1 MGVVSIPSW
10 VEQLKAGD
18 KLTGTIDAYSR
29 FPPLYR
35 AVNIRA
41 DALSGVPYK
50 IERDGEVS
58 EWYFRTSL
66 QGLIRDTERSLLL
79 TGAAF
84 WLKLMNGKI
93 LVGFQVLN
101 PLTVSVDI
109 DMANFNGLD
118 IKQAMTFTQNVN
130 GKTWKFDTNQIIYFR
145 EPSFVDE
152 VRHGLAPAEVA
163 MQASQL
169 GYYLDRFTA
178 AFFEHGAQPVTIMS
192 MPTDVSKEELSR
204 FSQDWLSRFNGVVNS
219 FRTAFIR
226 GGDIKTTVITPPI
239 KDLTLTELYDRAV
252 AQTAMALGVPLTML
266 ESKAASYATA
276 DSDRTSFYSE
286 TVIPRLSLY
295 EQVINQQLLD
305 DIGYK
310 LIFQPEALSMFQV
323 DESQRAQSLVL
334 LTQAGIPLRDGMV
347 ILGMDYELTSSQTL
361 PPSVEATPTP
371 EPVPDVPVIDDTQ
384 PQNVR
389 AYTLW
394 RRKAEKKFVS
404 GKSLS
409 FPFSSPEIADEDS
422 AWIAYHL
429 PSCTSLHD
437 IKSLFDEVKIVGVND
452 SERPL
457 YNAII
462 ATLCKKGKEL
472 ALILSTNLGYEIQ
485 DDFFDELGL
494 AMTPI
499 ISEKMQAD
507 LIGLQERYTIDI
519 DDALEQT
526 LINKQIDAYMPKMI
540 KKMTDT
546 TRTLVKQVIDNARAN
561 GGITNEELIRQ
572 LSPAF
577 GQRRAEMIAVTE
589 YTRSASNATTVYN
602 DYLKDF
608 GLDTERVWNTENDEI
623 VKKCPVCYPLN
634 GKPESVWIEKHPDG
648 APAHPRCRCDISI
661 RIIK

>member
-1 MGVVSIPSW
+1 MGVVSLPSW

-41 DALSGVPYK
+41 DTLSSMPYK
-50 IERDGEVS
+50 VERDGELS
-58 EWYFRTSL
+58 DWYFRTSL
-66 QGLIRDTERSLLL
+66 QSLLRDTERSLLL

-84 WLKLMNGKI
+84 WLKLMNGRV

-101 PLTVSVDI
+101 PLTITVDM
-109 DMANFNGLD
+109 DMAKFNGLD
-118 IKQAMTFTQNVN
+118 PKSAYTFTQNVN
-130 GKTWKFDTNQIIYFR
+130 GKVWRFDTNQIIYFR

-192 MPTDVSKEELSR
+192 MPIDVSKDELSR
-204 FSQDWLSRFNGVVNS
+204 FSSDWLARFNGVING

-266 ESKAASYATA
+266 ESKAANYATA
-276 DSDRTSFYSE
+276 DSDRMSFYSE
-286 TVIPRLSLY
+286 TIIPRLALY
-295 EQVINQQLLD
+295 EQVINQQLLEPV
-305 DIGYK
+305 GYK
-310 LIFQPEALSMFQV
+310 LTFQPEALTLFQV
-323 DESQRAQSLVL
+323 DEAQRAQSLLL
-334 LTQAGIPLRDGMV
+334 LTQAGIPVRDGMV
-347 ILGMDYELTSSQTL
+347 ILGMDYELTPSQDL
-361 PPSVEATPTP
+361 PPSVDPSPATPAP
-371 EPVPDVPVIDDTQ
+371 EVPIIEDTQ

-394 RRKAEKKFVS
+394 RRKAEKRFVA

-409 FPFSSPEIADEDS
+409 FPFTSPDIDGEDA

-429 PSCTSLHD
+429 PECTSMHD
-437 IKSLFDEVKIVGVND
+437 IKHLFDDLKAVGVND
-452 SERPL
+452 DERAL
-457 YNAII
+457 YNAIYAI
-462 ATLCKKGKEL
+462 LRKKGSEL
-472 ALILSTNLGYEIQ
+472 ALILSSNLGYEIQ
-485 DDFFDELGL
+485 DDFFDDL
-494 AMTPI
+494 AMEITPI
-499 ISEKMQAD
+499 ISDKMQGD

-526 LINKQIDAYMPKMI
+526 LITKQIDAYMPKLI
-540 KKMTDT
+540 KGLTDT
-546 TRTLVKQVIDNARAN
+546 TRNLVKQVVDNARAN

-572 LSPAF
+572 LTPAF
-577 GQRRAEMIAVTE
+577 GRRRAEMIAVTE
-589 YTRSASNATTVYN
+589 YTRSASNATTVYR
-602 DYLKDF
+602 DYLQDF
-608 GLDTERVWNTENDEI
+608 GIDTQRIWNTERDEI
-623 VKKCPVCYPLN
+623 VKKCPICYPLN
-634 GKPESVWIEKHPDG
+634 GKTEEVWGERFPDG

>member
-1 MGVVSIPSW
+1 MGVVSLPSW

-41 DALSGVPYK
+41 DTLSSMPYK
-50 IERDGEVS
+50 VERDGELS
-58 EWYFRTSL
+58 DWYFRTSL
-66 QGLIRDTERSLLL
+66 QSLLRDTERSLLL

-84 WLKLMNGKI
+84 WLKLMNSRV

-101 PLTVSVDI
+101 PLTITVDM
-109 DMANFNGLD
+109 DMAKFNGLD
-118 IKQAMTFTQNVN
+118 PKSAYTFTQNVN
-130 GKTWKFDTNQIIYFR
+130 GKVWKFDTNQIIYFR

-192 MPTDVSKEELSR
+192 MPIDVSKDELSR
-204 FSQDWLSRFNGVVNS
+204 FSSDWLARFNGVING

-266 ESKAASYATA
+266 ESKAANYATA
-276 DSDRTSFYSE
+276 DSDRMSFYSE
-286 TVIPRLSLY
+286 TIIPRLALY
-295 EQVINQQLLD
+295 EQVINQQLLEPV
-305 DIGYK
+305 GYK
-310 LIFQPEALSMFQV
+310 LTFQPEALTLFQV
-323 DESQRAQSLVL
+323 DEAQRAQSLLL
-334 LTQAGIPLRDGMV
+334 LTQAGIPVRDGMV
-347 ILGMDYELTSSQTL
+347 MLGMDYVLTPSQDL
-361 PPSVEATPTP
+361 PPSIDPSPAMPAP
-371 EPVPDVPVIDDTQ
+371 EVPIIEDTQ

-394 RRKAEKKFVS
+394 RRKAEKRFVA
-404 GKSLS
+404 GKSLA
-409 FPFSSPEIADEDS
+409 FPFTSPDIDGEDA

-429 PSCTSLHD
+429 PECTSMHD
-437 IKSLFDEVKIVGVND
+437 IKHLFDDLKAVGVND
-452 SERPL
+452 DERAL
-457 YNAII
+457 YNAIYAI
-462 ATLCKKGKEL
+462 LRKKGSEL
-472 ALILSTNLGYEIQ
+472 ALILSNNLGYEIQ
-485 DDFFDELGL
+485 DDFFADL
-494 AMTPI
+494 AMEITPI
-499 ISEKMQAD
+499 ISDKMQGD
-507 LIGLQERYTIDI
+507 LIALQERYTIDI

-526 LINKQIDAYMPKMI
+526 LITKQIDAYMPKLI
-540 KKMTDT
+540 KGLTDT
-546 TRTLVKQVIDNARAN
+546 TRNLVKQVVDNARAS

-572 LSPAF
+572 LTPAF
-577 GQRRAEMIAVTE
+577 GRRRAEMIAVTE
-589 YTRSASNATTVYN
+589 YTRSASNATTVYR
-602 DYLKDF
+602 DYLSDF
-608 GLDTERVWNTENDEI
+608 GIDTQRVWNTENDEI
-623 VKKCPVCYPLN
+623 VRKCPICYPLN
-634 GKPESVWIEKHPDG
+634 GKTEEVWGERFPDG

>member
-1 MGVVSIPSW
+1 MGVVSLPSW

-41 DALSGVPYK
+41 DTLSSMPFKV
-50 IERDGEVS
+50 ERDGELS
-58 EWYFRTSL
+58 DWYFRTSL
-66 QGLIRDTERSLLL
+66 QSLLRDTERSLLL

-84 WLKLMNGKI
+84 WLKLMNGRV

-101 PLTVSVDI
+101 PLTITVDM
-109 DMANFNGLD
+109 DMSKFNGLD
-118 IKQAMTFTQNVN
+118 PKSAYTFTQNVN
-130 GKTWKFDTNQIIYFR
+130 NKTWKFDTNQIIYFR

-192 MPTDVSKEELSR
+192 MPIDVSKDELSR
-204 FSQDWLSRFNGVVNS
+204 FSSDWLARFNGVING

-266 ESKAASYATA
+266 ESKAANYATA
-276 DSDRTSFYSE
+276 DSDRMSFYSE
-286 TVIPRLSLY
+286 TIIPRLALY
-295 EQVINQQLLD
+295 EQVINQQLLEPV
-305 DIGYK
+305 GYK
-310 LIFQPEALSMFQV
+310 LTFQPEALTLFQV
-323 DESQRAQSLVL
+323 DEAQRAQSLLL
-334 LTQAGIPLRDGMV
+334 LTQAGIPVRDGMV
-347 ILGMDYELTSSQTL
+347 MLGMDYVLTPSQDL
-361 PPSVEATPTP
+361 PPSIDPSPATPAP
-371 EPVPDVPVIDDTQ
+371 EVPIIEDNQ

-394 RRKAEKKFVS
+394 RRKAEKRFTA
-404 GKSLS
+404 GKSLN
-409 FPFSSPEIADEDS
+409 FPFTSPDIDGEDA

-429 PSCTSLHD
+429 PECTSMHD
-437 IKSLFDEVKIVGVND
+437 IKHLFDDLKAVGVND
-452 SERPL
+452 DERAL
-457 YNAII
+457 YNAIYAI
-462 ATLCKKGKEL
+462 LRKKGGEL
-472 ALILSTNLGYEIQ
+472 ALILSNNLGYEIQ
-485 DDFFDELGL
+485 DDFFDDL
-494 AMTPI
+494 AMEITPI
-499 ISEKMQAD
+499 ISDKMQGD
-507 LIGLQERYTIDI
+507 LIALQERYTIDI

-526 LINKQIDAYMPKMI
+526 LITKQIDAYMPKLI
-540 KKMTDT
+540 KGLTDT
-546 TRTLVKQVIDNARAN
+546 TRNLVKQVVDNARAN

-572 LSPAF
+572 LTPAF
-577 GQRRAEMIAVTE
+577 GRRRAEMIAVTE
-589 YTRSASNATTVYN
+589 YTRSASNATTVYR
-602 DYLKDF
+602 DYLQDF
-608 GLDTERVWNTENDEI
+608 GIDTQRVWNTENDEI
-623 VKKCPVCYPLN
+623 VRKCPICYPLN
-634 GKPESVWIEKHPDG
+634 GKSEEVWGERFPDG

-661 RIIK
+661 RIVK

>member
-1 MGVVSIPSW
+1 MGVVSLPSW

-41 DALSGVPYK
+41 DTLSSMPYK
-50 IERDGEVS
+50 VERDGELS
-58 EWYFRTSL
+58 DWYFRTSL
-66 QGLIRDTERSLLL
+66 QSLLRDTERSLLL

-84 WLKLMNGKI
+84 WLKLMNGRV

-101 PLTVSVDI
+101 PLTITVDM
-109 DMANFNGLD
+109 DMSKFNGLD
-118 IKQAMTFTQNVN
+118 PKSAYTFTQVVN

-192 MPTDVSKEELSR
+192 MPIDVSKDELSR
-204 FSQDWLSRFNGVVNS
+204 FSSDWLARFNGVING

-266 ESKAASYATA
+266 ESKAANYATA
-276 DSDRTSFYSE
+276 DSDRMSFYSE
-286 TVIPRLSLY
+286 TIIPRLALY
-295 EQVINQQLLD
+295 EQVINQQLLEPV
-305 DIGYK
+305 GYK
-310 LIFQPEALSMFQV
+310 LTFQPQALTLFQV
-323 DESQRAQSLVL
+323 DEAQRAQSLLL
-334 LTQAGIPLRDGMV
+334 LTQAGIPVRDGMV
-347 ILGMDYELTSSQTL
+347 ILGMEYELTPSQDL
-361 PPSVEATPTP
+361 PPSVDPNPATPAP
-371 EPVPDVPVIDDTQ
+371 EVPIIEDTQ

-394 RRKAEKKFVS
+394 RRKAEKRFVA
-404 GKSLS
+404 GKSLA
-409 FPFSSPEIADEDS
+409 FPFTSPDIDGEDA

-429 PSCTSLHD
+429 PECTSMHD
-437 IKSLFDEVKIVGVND
+437 IKALFDDLKAVGVND
-452 SERPL
+452 DERPL
-457 YNAII
+457 YNAIY
-462 ATLCKKGKEL
+462 ATLRKKGNEL
-472 ALILSTNLGYEIQ
+472 ALILSNNLGYEIQ
-485 DDFFDELGL
+485 DDFFDDL
-494 AMTPI
+494 AMEITPI
-499 ISEKMQAD
+499 ISDKMQSD
-507 LIGLQERYTIDI
+507 LIALQERYTIDI

-526 LINKQIDAYMPKMI
+526 LITKQIDAYMPKLI
-540 KKMTDT
+540 KGLTDT
-546 TRTLVKQVIDNARAN
+546 TRNLVKQVVDNARAS

-572 LSPAF
+572 LTPAF
-577 GQRRAEMIAVTE
+577 GRRRAEMIAVTE
-589 YTRSASNATTVYN
+589 YTRSASNATTVYR
-602 DYLKDF
+602 DYLSDF
-608 GLDTERVWNTENDEI
+608 GIDTQRVWNTEGDEI
-623 VKKCPVCYPLN
+623 VKKCPICYPLN
-634 GKPESVWIEKHPDG
+634 GKTEEVWGERFPDG

-661 RIIK
+661 RIVK

>member
-1 MGVVSIPSW
+1 MGVVSLPSW

-35 AVNIRA
+35 AVNIRS
-41 DALSGVPYK
+41 DTLSSMPYK
-50 IERDGEVS
+50 VERDGELS
-58 EWYFRTSL
+58 DWYFRTSL
-66 QGLIRDTERSLLL
+66 QSLLRDTERSLLL

-84 WLKLMNGKI
+84 WLKLMNGRV

-101 PLTVSVDI
+101 PLTITVDM
-109 DMANFNGLD
+109 DMAKFNGLD
-118 IKQAMTFTQNVN
+118 PKSAYTFTQNVN
-130 GKTWKFDTNQIIYFR
+130 NKTWKFDTNQIIYFR

-192 MPTDVSKEELSR
+192 MPIDVSKDELAR
-204 FSQDWLSRFNGVVNS
+204 FSSDWLARFNGVING

-266 ESKAASYATA
+266 ESKAANYATA
-276 DSDRTSFYSE
+276 DSDRMSFYSE
-286 TVIPRLSLY
+286 TIIPRLALY
-295 EQVINQQLLD
+295 EQVINQQLLEPV
-305 DIGYK
+305 GYK
-310 LIFQPEALSMFQV
+310 LTFQPEALTLFQV
-323 DESQRAQSLVL
+323 DEAQRAQSLLL
-334 LTQAGIPLRDGMV
+334 LTQAGIPVRDGMV
-347 ILGMDYELTSSQTL
+347 ILGMDYELTPSQDL
-361 PPSVEATPTP
+361 PPSVDPSPATPAP
-371 EPVPDVPVIDDTQ
+371 EVPIIEDTQ

-394 RRKAEKKFVS
+394 RRKAEKRFVA
-404 GKSLS
+404 GKSLT
-409 FPFSSPEIADEDS
+409 FPFTSPDIDGEDA

-429 PSCTSLHD
+429 PECTSMHD
-437 IKSLFDEVKIVGVND
+437 IKALFDDLKAVGVND
-452 SERPL
+452 DERPL
-457 YNAII
+457 YNAIY
-462 ATLCKKGKEL
+462 ATLRKKGSEL
-472 ALILSTNLGYEIQ
+472 ALILSSNLDYEIQ
-485 DDFFDELGL
+485 DDFFADL
-494 AMTPI
+494 ALEMTPI
-499 ISEKMQAD
+499 IGDKMQSD
-507 LIGLQERYTIDI
+507 LIALQERYTIDI

-526 LINKQIDAYMPKMI
+526 LITKQIDAYMPKLI
-540 KKMTDT
+540 KGLTDT
-546 TRTLVKQVIDNARAN
+546 TRNLVKQVVDSARAN

-572 LSPAF
+572 LTPAF
-577 GQRRAEMIAVTE
+577 GRRRAEMIAVTE
-589 YTRSASNATTVYN
+589 YTRSASNATTVYR
-602 DYLKDF
+602 DYLQDF

-623 VKKCPVCYPLN
+623 VRKCPICYPLN
-634 GKPESVWIEKHPDG
+634 GKTEEVWGERYPDG

-661 RIIK
+661 RIVK